1 MRRLWSVVALCV
13 CLAGSASAATV
24 TLAWDAPTTNTDASP
39 LTNLDRYTLNRC
51 VGSGCTPSW
60 LLDVSGLVLT
70 YQDTTITIGT
80 IYRYLILAI
89 NSHGLESAISNI
101 IEIGPPPAP
110 TGVTA
115 E

>member
-1 MRRLWSVVALCV
+1 MYAE
-13 CLAGSASAATV
+13 LAA
-24 TLAWDAPTTNTDASP
+24 
-39 LTNLDRYTLNRC
+39 RC
-51 VGSGCTPSW
+51 EWAGAHVPG
-60 LLDVSGLVLT
+60 
-70 YQDTTITIGT
+70 Y
-80 IYRYLILAI
+80 YRYLILAI